1 MCVFRFAA
9 TGNGTEVVKR
19 LPANLRVRLG
29 AVAAHALAPFGTADA
44 LVVAADAVAPVG
56 LHTGATHRGFDATH
70 RGFDATHSCFALHPT
85 TGFLP
90 FRPIAAGPAMPGC
103 GWLHAPPMQPH
114 YPVANAGVAVRR
126 TVPTSGHAQ
135 RCAILHGLNPSLR

>member
-1 MCVFRFAA
+1 MNANCAWQRFDPDAASGHGLVCVFRFAA
-9 TGNGTEVVKR
+9 TGNGTVFVATLVANGCFRTEVVKW

-56 LHTGATHRGFDATH
+56 LHTGATHRGFEVTH
-70 RGFDATHSCFALHPT
+70 PCFALRQT

-90 FRPIAAGPAMPGC
+90 FRPIVAGPAMSGLC
-103 GWLHAPPMQPH
+103 GPAMKDKCDD
-114 YPVANAGVAVRR
+114 A
-126 TVPTSGHAQ
+126 
-135 RCAILHGLNPSLR
+135 